1 MKRKLLYSA
10 LTILLVVQPLFALVY
25 NGLSTP
31 PLLQPG
37 DVFIVWSADTPT
49 AGGGTTAASQQVV
62 LQPGRGDG
70 VTPFSVDAK
79 FSGAPGAFEVDVQVA
94 SVDTDTNYQTC
105 SNCNITTVD
114 STNNTFTLQVPGN
127 MSQYVRL
134 LMRSRAN
141 SVSIVARIKR

>member
-1 MKRKLLYSA
+1 MRRKAFYLA
-10 LTILLVVQPLFALVY
+10 TLTLMTASSLFALVY

-37 DVFIVWSADTPT
+37 DVFIVWNNDTPP
-49 AGGGTTAASQQVV
+49 AGTGTTAASQQVV

-114 STNNTFTLQVPGN
+114 ATNNTFTLQVPGN

-141 SVSIVARIKR
+141 AVSITCRIKR